1 MNAILVRA
9 RTMTNAL
16 LVTAVVD
23 FGLDRGR
30 GVAPARDTP
39 ELLRLG
45 RNLMHASILSA
56 PRTAFDSPP
65 PGDAC

>member
-23 FGLDRGR
+23 FGLDRDR
-30 GVAPARDTP
+30 SDAPARDTP

-45 RNLMHASILSA
+45 RNLLHGSTLSA
-56 PRTAFDSPP
+56 PQASPHGVP
-65 PGDAC
+65 TRGA

>member
-1 MNAILVRA
+1 MNTILVRA

-23 FGLDRGR
+23 FGLGGR
-30 GVAPARDTP
+30 CSDAPAADTP

-45 RNLMHASILSA
+45 RRLLHGSS
-56 PRTAFDSPP
+56 PGERPDSPQGLP
-65 PGDAC
+65 TSGA

>member
-23 FGLDRGR
+23 FGVDRGR
-30 GVAPARDTP
+30 SNAPAHTP

-45 RNLMHASILSA
+45 RNLLRDSTLNA
-56 PRTAFDSPP
+56 PQAAFDSPP
-65 PGDAC
+65 PGERR

>member
-1 MNAILVRA
+1 MNALLVRA

-30 GVAPARDTP
+30 DAPARDTP

-45 RNLMHASILSA
+45 RNLLRGSTLSA
-56 PRTAFDSPP
+56 PQASPQGVP
-65 PGDAC
+65 TRGA

>member
-23 FGLDRGR
+23 FGLDRGCSD
-30 GVAPARDTP
+30 APAGDTP

-45 RNLMHASILSA
+45 RQLLHGSSFGERPASPHGVPTRGA
-56 PRTAFDSPP
+56 
-65 PGDAC
+65 